1 MSDVLTMLLY
11 VTSVYIKWLIQYNLK
26 LLQIMNEL
34 IEPNKVHVSL
44 LWKTL
49 AWNCKR
55 NIKYFFWLK

>member
-11 VTSVYIKWLIQYNLK
+11 VTSVYIKWWIQYNLK

-44 LWKTL
+44 L
-49 AWNCKR
+49 
-55 NIKYFFWLK
+55 Y